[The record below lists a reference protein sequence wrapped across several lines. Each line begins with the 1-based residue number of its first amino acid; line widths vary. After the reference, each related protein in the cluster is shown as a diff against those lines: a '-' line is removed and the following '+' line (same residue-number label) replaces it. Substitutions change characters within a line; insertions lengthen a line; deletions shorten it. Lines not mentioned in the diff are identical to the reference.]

1 MHYEIRI
8 HGRGGQGAK
17 TAAGLIA
24 ETALDE
30 GRFIQAFPEYGPER
44 SGAPVKTYVKISD
57 KKILSYSAIKHAEIV
72 LVIDESLIDE
82 KVVENL
88 ADSCVMVINTDKNI
102 KGKLTE
108 LGFKGYTY
116 CVDATKIALEELG
129 KNIPNIAL
137 IGALIKASDEKII
150 KLEGL
155 NKKIKEVLSSKGDK
169 IVEGNLRAARRA
181 YEQVKKC

>member
-1 MHYEIRI
+1 MHFEIRI

-17 TAAGLIA
+17 TAAELIA

-72 LVIDESLIDE
+72 LVIDDSLIDE

-88 ADSCVMVINTDKNI
+88 ADSCVMIVNSSK
-102 KGKLTE
+102 KVKVE
-108 LGFKGYTY
+108 GFKGYLY
-116 CVDATKIALEELG
+116 CVDATKIALEEIG

-137 IGALIKASDEKII
+137 VGALIKVSNEKII
-150 KLEGL
+150 KLNGL
-155 NKKIKEVLSSKGDK
+155 NKKIKELLSSKGDK
-169 IVEGNLRAARRA
+169 IVEANIKAARRA